1 MSKSLSQPEIRELS
15 GMSEFRQAE
24 TLQNEVWGKDDT
36 ADPADLLMV
45 IQAEGGLC
53 AGAFLEGRLIGS
65 SSGRTRITSRLAA
78 EVVSARVVP
87 CAWCQSCSLDL

>member
-45 IQAEGGLC
+45 IQAG
-53 AGAFLEGRLIGS
+53 FWRGS
-65 SSGRTRITSRLAA
+65 
-78 EVVSARVVP
+78 
-87 CAWCQSCSLDL
+87 